1 MIIPKLKKDLII
13 AQRRLKSFIKKQE
26 SEVEAYTKPV
36 MSSNILKCP
45 SNFMYSNFA
54 YVDDPDLVDK
64 VYQII
69 YDTFYTLQSRILVR
83 GKQTKDYQKRKFIK
97 SKNNGILGW
106 IESSE
111 FIELD
116 NVIFENDQVA
126 SGLNSLEKTLVSRTR
141 QEVEDIMNE
150 ITDEYAPYIGADVD
164 VNTHTRAQRQMT
176 FTGFKIANAP
186 LNYNENR
193 IGISFLDQDENE
205 IMMYDTKRI
214 RAIWS

>member
-26 SEVEAYTKPV
+26 SEVDAYTKPV
-36 MSSNILKCP
+36 LPSNILKCP

-83 GKQTKDYQKRKFIK
+83 GKQTKAYQAAKYRTQ
-97 SKNNGILGW
+97 KNNGILGW

-111 FIELD
+111 FIELA
-116 NVIFENDQVA
+116 NVIFENDQIA

-141 QEVEDIMNE
+141 REVEDIMNE
-150 ITDEYAPYIGADVD
+150 ITDEYASYIGADVD
-164 VNTHTRAQRQMT
+164 VNTHTRTQKQMT

-205 IMMYDTKRI
+205 IMMYDTTRI

>member
-36 MSSNILKCP
+36 LPSNILKCP

-54 YVDDPDLVDK
+54 YMDDSSLVDK

-83 GKQTKDYQKRKFIK
+83 GKQTKDYQKRKFAK
-97 SKNNGILGW
+97 NKNNGILGW

-116 NVIFENDQVA
+116 TIIFESDQIE
-126 SGLNSLEKTLVSRTR
+126 SDLKSLEKTLVSRTR
-141 QEVEDIMNE
+141 HEVEDIMNE

-164 VNTHTRAQRQMT
+164 VNTHTRTQKQMT

-205 IMMYDTKRI
+205 ILMYDTKRI